1 MKDTTPVLNDIL
13 SNDESRST
21 ITQLWQDVMDLM
33 KIISSF
39 QNADNIRDIG
49 KVFVLRVFVSCYNL

>member
-49 KVFVLRVFVSCYNL
+49 KVFVLRVFCLLL